1 MVVVVVVVDEEA
13 EEAVAEEEAEEAT
26 QRSTERRT
34 RPWQLMSDAVND
46 SAASSFAR
54 PEEGNCVCE
63 TLKAAHRKG
72 AGVSH

>member
-1 MVVVVVVVDEEA
+1 VVVVEEEEDEEA
-13 EEAVAEEEAEEAT
+13 EEAVAEEEAVAAT
-26 QRSTERRT
+26 QRETERRT
-34 RPWQLMSDAVND
+34 RPWRLMSDAVSD
-46 SAASSFAR
+46 SASCFAR

>member
-1 MVVVVVVVDEEA
+1 MVVVVDEEA
-13 EEAVAEEEAEEAT
+13 EEAVAEEEEAEEAT

-34 RPWQLMSDAVND
+34 RPWRLMSDAVND
-46 SAASSFAR
+46 SAASCFAR